1 LSIPYRREPVNSG
14 AIPGVFIE
22 FDKNGPASLSTGEKK
37 PVEVPSGV
45 RNPIDKHAG
54 LCCPQAAIKLS
65 KLSE

>member
-1 LSIPYRREPVNSG
+1 MRESVNCG
-14 AIPGVFIE
+14 AIAGVFIK
-22 FDKNGPASLSTGEKK
+22 FDINGTASLSTGEKK

-45 RNPIDKHAG
+45 RNHIDKHGG